1 MCLLWSES
9 AMPLKVKVFSHAAFR
24 RTAWALGHKLTDKS
38 TGGVM
43 VKWTMEVAETVG
55 GGDIWQGQ

>member
-1 MCLLWSES
+1 
-9 AMPLKVKVFSHAAFR
+9 MPLKVKVFSHAAFMR
-24 RTAWALGHKLTDKS
+24 MAWALGHKLTYIS

-55 GGDIWQGQ
+55 GGAIWQGQ